1 MSLKSKTLELPQHFN
16 SVGSLVRSSGPPADS
31 ARIDRSIFCLRTFF
45 VSQGMTKLSVARTHF
60 CPFKILQNFEHIYRV
75 THTLKA
81 EG

>member
-1 MSLKSKTLELPQHFN
+1 MSLKCKTLELPQHFN
-16 SVGSLVRSSGPPADS
+16 SVGSLVRSSGPP
-31 ARIDRSIFCLRTFF
+31 DRSIFCLRTFF